1 MADKPQDDGKMFLVD
16 SHFQKM
22 ARRTGGVS
30 REQAMESAQMALE
43 KIKMGFGDWL
53 EGELKVLIAQLRKG
67 SSASPGDVS
76 WAETAII
83 HSRQV
88 RDVGS
93 TMGFELVTF
102 ITNNLCEI
110 LEAIIAGAPPRNEM
124 ISCHI
129 DALLLAKQEQYRHL
143 RPEQLPELSSGLRR
157 VLEVASTP
165 MVGTP
170 KQ

>member
-1 MADKPQDDGKMFLVD
+1 MAGEPQNDGKTFLVD

-22 ARRTGGVS
+22 ARRSGGVL
-30 REQAMESAQMALE
+30 REQAMESAQLALD

-53 EGELKVLIAQLRKG
+53 EGELKVLFTQLRKG
-67 SSASPGDVS
+67 GSASPGDVS

-83 HSRQV
+83 HSRQI

-102 ITNNLCEI
+102 ITNNLCEV
-110 LEAIIAGAPPRNEM
+110 LEAIIAGAPPRDEM

-165 MVGTP
+165 AAGTL
-170 KQ
+170 KE

>member
-1 MADKPQDDGKMFLVD
+1 MAGEPQDDGKMFMVD

-22 ARRTGGVS
+22 ARRTGGVT
-30 REQAMESAQMALE
+30 RDQAMETAQMALD

-53 EGELKVLIAQLRKG
+53 EGELKALIAQLRKV
-67 SSASPGDVS
+67 ATANPGDVS
-76 WAETAII
+76 WAEIAII
-83 HSRQV
+83 HSRQI

-110 LEAIIAGAPPRNEM
+110 LEAIIAGTPPRNEM
-124 ISCHI
+124 ITCHI
-129 DALLLAKQEQYRHL
+129 DALNLAKQEQYRHL

-165 MVGTP
+165 AAGAS
-170 KQ
+170 KE

>member
-1 MADKPQDDGKMFLVD
+1 
-16 SHFQKM
+16 M

-30 REQAMESAQMALE
+30 REQAMESAQMALD

-53 EGELKVLIAQLRKG
+53 EGELKVLITQLRNG
-67 SSASPGDVS
+67 STASPGDVS
-76 WAETAII
+76 WAESAII

-110 LEAIIAGAPPRNEM
+110 LEAIIAGAPSRNEM

-165 MVGTP
+165 TAGTS
-170 KQ
+170 KE

>member
-1 MADKPQDDGKMFLVD
+1 MAGEPKSDGKMFMVD

-30 REQAMESAQMALE
+30 REQAMESAQLALE
-43 KIKMGFGDWL
+43 KIKMGFSDWL
-53 EGELKVLIAQLRKG
+53 EGELKALITQLRKVG
-67 SSASPGDVS
+67 TANPGDVS

-83 HSRQV
+83 HSRQI

-93 TMGFELVTF
+93 TMGFELVSF

-110 LEAIIAGAPPRNEM
+110 LEAIITGTPARNEM
-124 ISCHI
+124 ITCHI
-129 DALLLAKQEQYRHL
+129 DALNLAKQEQYRHL

-165 MVGTP
+165 TAGTS
-170 KQ
+170 KE

>member
-1 MADKPQDDGKMFLVD
+1 MAGKPQDDGKMFLVD

-53 EGELKVLIAQLRKG
+53 EGELKALITQLRKG
-67 SSASPGDVS
+67 PSASPGDVN
-76 WAETAII
+76 WAEIAII
-83 HSRQV
+83 HSRQI

-110 LEAIIAGAPPRNEM
+110 LEAVIAGAPSRNEM

-129 DALLLAKQEQYRHL
+129 DALLLAKQEKYRHL

-157 VLEVASTP
+157 VLEVASNP
-165 MVGTP
+165 AAGTV
-170 KQ
+170 KE

>member
-1 MADKPQDDGKMFLVD
+1 MAGEPQDPGKTFLVD

-22 ARRTGGVS
+22 ARRAGGIA
-30 REQAMESAQMALE
+30 RDQAIESAQMALD
-43 KIKMGFGDWL
+43 KLKMGFGDWL
-53 EGELKVLIAQLRKG
+53 EGELKALITQLRKG
-67 SSASPGDVS
+67 SSATPGDVS
-76 WAETAII
+76 WAEIAIV
-83 HSRQV
+83 HSRQI

-110 LEAIIAGAPPRNEM
+110 LEAIIAGAQPRTEM

-129 DALLLAKQEQYRHL
+129 DALQMAKQEQYRHL

-157 VLEVASTP
+157 VLEVVSNPPA
-165 MVGTP
+165 GTG
-170 KQ
+170 KE

>member
-1 MADKPQDDGKMFLVD
+1 MAGKPQDDGKVFLVD

-22 ARRTGGVS
+22 ARRTGGVT
-30 REQAMESAQMALE
+30 RDQAMENAQMAID

-53 EGELKVLIAQLRKG
+53 EGELEPLLAQLRKG
-67 SSASPGDVS
+67 SSASAGDVT

-83 HSRQV
+83 HARQI
-88 RDVGS
+88 RDVGT

-110 LEAIIAGAPPRNEM
+110 LEAIIAGAPHRNEM
-124 ISCHI
+124 IDCHV

-157 VLEVASTP
+157 VLEAANSPAS
-165 MVGTP
+165 GTL
-170 KQ
+170 KE